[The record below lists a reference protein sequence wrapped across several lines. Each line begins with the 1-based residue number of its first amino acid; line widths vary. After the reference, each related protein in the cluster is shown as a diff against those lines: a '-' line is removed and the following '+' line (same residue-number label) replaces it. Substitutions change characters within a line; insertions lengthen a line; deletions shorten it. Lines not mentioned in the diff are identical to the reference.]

1 MKNMHLKITIMIVLV
16 LLISLGLLLMISYSR
31 ARDTMASQLEDS
43 YSVQAEKYAQEL
55 TALLNSQATIVET
68 LSVEITLND
77 IYEQDYETFH
87 QYLAES
93 FARLNTDGYMYD
105 IYFTY
110 PDNSMACASDFI
122 PDGSMDYA
130 HQRDW
135 FTVAAETG
143 ELYYST
149 PYKDSD
155 SGNSIITISKAVYKD
170 GDLQGIIAADFFVS
184 TLIDIVGGAN
194 VAANGYAF
202 LVDQNMG
209 MIVHPYEAYAY
220 DDTPIHALAVPDSPY
235 AEVVENILSDSRQ
248 TVYLKDYDGV
258 TRGVVI
264 ARMNNTGWHVG
275 IATDRNE
282 LLRSVSGL
290 IRGFLIAASIAV
302 VIGICISAFLAR
314 ILNKL
319 NMQLRKQDS
328 IQRAKITNMNVT
340 RSLATTIDAKDRYTS
355 GHSHRVAGYAV
366 ELARRMGKSEEEQQI
381 VYYAG
386 VLHDIGKIRVPEEV
400 INKPGR
406 LTAEE
411 FEQIKI
417 HTISGYHILRGIHE
431 DERVAY
437 GAKYHHER
445 YDGKGY
451 PNGLTGKDIP
461 EIARIIAVADAYD
474 AMTSD
479 RSYRKALPQ
488 QLVRTEFLQGKGTQ
502 FDPEIAD
509 VMIRIMDEDG
519 AYALRQKDA
528 EVQNVLIVDDDSAAP
543 ALMEEILG
551 GIGVRV
557 IGSQTGR
564 EALEIVSGAEIALV
578 IVDLTM
584 PDTDGFALVREIQ
597 AIKPIPAILMTGEKD
612 KEILRRVKE
621 SGIEDYI
628 SEPIDR
634 AILRETVHS
643 VLQRKR
649 SGL

>member
-1 MKNMHLKITIMIVLV
+1 MKSMHLKITIMIAVV
-16 LLISLGLLLMISYSR
+16 VLISSGLLLMISYGR
-31 ARDTMASQLEDS
+31 AKDTMASELEAS

-55 TALLNSQATIVET
+55 TALLNTQATIVET
-68 LSVEITLND
+68 LSVEISMNGV
-77 IYEQDYETFH
+77 YEKDYNAFH
-87 QYLAES
+87 AYLAES
-93 FARLNTDGYMYD
+93 FEHLNTGYMYD

-110 PDNSMACASDFI
+110 PDNSMACATDFI

-130 HQRDW
+130 HERDW
-135 FTVAAETG
+135 FTVAAETK

-155 SGNSIITISKAVYKD
+155 SGYSIITISKAVYKD
-170 GDLQGIIAADFFVS
+170 EELQGILAADFFVS
-184 TLIDIVGGAN
+184 TLIDIVGNAD

-209 MIVHPYEAYAY
+209 MIVHPYEAYTY
-220 DDTPIHALAVPDSPY
+220 DDTPIHALAIPDSPY
-235 AEVVENILSDSRQ
+235 AEVVDKILSDSKE

-258 TRGVVI
+258 TRGIVI

-290 IRGFLIAASIAV
+290 IRGFVIAAFIAV
-302 VIGICISAFLAR
+302 IFGILISAFLAR

-319 NMQLRKQDS
+319 NIQLRKQDS
-328 IQRAKITNMNVT
+328 IKRAKITNMNVT

-386 VLHDIGKIRVPEEV
+386 VLHDIGKIRVSEEV
-400 INKPGR
+400 INKPGK
-406 LTAEE
+406 LTEDE

-431 DERVAY
+431 DDRVRY

-445 YDGKGY
+445 YDGNGY
-451 PNGLTGKDIP
+451 PNGLKGQDIP
-461 EIARIIAVADAYD
+461 EIARIIAVADSYD

-479 RSYRKALPQ
+479 RSYRSALPQ
-488 QLVRTEFLQGKGTQ
+488 GVVREEFLQGKGSQ

-509 VMIRIMDEDG
+509 IMIQIIDEDKQ
-519 AYALRQKDA
+519 YKFRQIDA
-528 EVQNVLIVDDDSAAP
+528 GVKNVLLASADEAVI
-543 ALMEEILG
+543 AQMTQILSDME
-551 GIGVRV
+551 VNV
-557 IGSQTGR
+557 ICSQTGD
-564 EALEIVSGAEIALV
+564 EALEIIDKTEISLV
-578 IVDLTM
+578 IMDLKL
-584 PDTDGFALVREIQ
+584 PDTDGFTLYQNIQ
-597 AIKPIPAILMTGEKD
+597 AKKATPAILLTGDKN
-612 KEILRRVKE
+612 KEIIQRVE
-621 SGIEDYI
+621 DLGIEDYI
-628 SEPIDR
+628 TEPIDK
-634 AILRETVHS
+634 AIIKETVHS
-643 VLQRKR
+643 ILQRNQ